1 MAFGA
6 PAPEDGAARRLM
18 TGGLAGFA
26 KWTITIST
34 RARGSVRLGAGELH
48 EWEVIEPK
56 LAGDVRAAIII
67 LALMGENNPPHRK
80 SMEHAAKFA
89 ILDSARLLQAL
100 QSVRTIEVS
109 LWYGAVHRKKTKVGA
124 ASS

>member
-1 MAFGA
+1 MDDNYLDARSRVS
-6 PAPEDGAARRLM
+6 PAWRR
-18 TGGLAGFA
+18 GIF
-26 KWTITIST
+26 S
-34 RARGSVRLGAGELH
+34 
-48 EWEVIEPK
+48 EVIEPK
-56 LAGDVRAAIII
+56 PVGDVRAAIII

-100 QSVRTIEVS
+100 QSVHTIEVS

-124 ASS
+124 ARAYPSVVESEGIHNV

>member
-6 PAPEDGAARRLM
+6 PTPEDGAARRLM
-18 TGGLAGFA
+18 TGGAGGICQMDDNYLDA
-26 KWTITIST
+26 RSRVSPAWRRRTS
-34 RARGSVRLGAGELH
+34 RAGGHRTK
-48 EWEVIEPK
+48 P
-56 LAGDVRAAIII
+56 AGDVRAAIII

-89 ILDSARLLQAL
+89 ILDSSRLLQAL